1 MPLLIFLLAYLIRR
15 RLDALGRWD
24 IDSSFRFVFRRLVPE
39 SEPEN
44 GSAGLF
50 LIAVAALALIV
61 MDWSWTSRG
70 WAIIGY
76 PVDLCLLLVLMGAP
90 GWQSLVKIYGD
101 AWLRGDMQG
110 AWHHIK
116 DSLPANERGQAGSP
130 DSMHLSFSSQLLTVV
145 FERYFLVV
153 FWYAIGGVGLALFAR
168 GVVALRDLWPQPAV
182 RYRFSLLAE
191 IVAWLP
197 VRLLSFSFGLAGDFS
212 GWLKEGRRYALTP
225 SANARAVL
233 FSAANSALSGYALN
247 PKRFASLHPDD
258 WLDFGRRSLRAIR
271 DLLNRSML
279 VWMCFMAL
287 LVLAGWL

>member
-24 IDSSFRFVFRRLVPE
+24 IAPFFRLVFHRAAPE
-39 SEPEN
+39 PEPEN
-44 GSAGLF
+44 ATTGLF
-50 LIAVAALALIV
+50 LVFVAALLLTV
-61 MDWSWTSRG
+61 MDWSWASRG
-70 WAIIGY
+70 LAVIGY
-76 PVDLCLLLVLMGAP
+76 PVDLFLLLVLMGAP
-90 GWQSLVKIYGD
+90 GWHSLVKIYGD
-101 AWLRGDMQG
+101 AWQRGDMQG

-116 DSLPANERGQAGSP
+116 DSLPAHERGQAGSP
-130 DSMHLSFSSQLLTVV
+130 DSMHLSFSTQLLTVV
-145 FERYFLVV
+145 FERYFLIV
-153 FWYAIGGVGLALFAR
+153 FWYAVGGIGLAVFAR
-168 GVVALRDLWPQPAV
+168 GVVALRDLWPQPAA
-182 RYRFSLLAE
+182 RYRFALLAE
-191 IVAWLP
+191 IVSWLP

-225 SANARAVL
+225 SANARTVL
-233 FSAANSALSGYALN
+233 FTAANSALSGYALN

-279 VWMCFMAL
+279 VWVCLLAL